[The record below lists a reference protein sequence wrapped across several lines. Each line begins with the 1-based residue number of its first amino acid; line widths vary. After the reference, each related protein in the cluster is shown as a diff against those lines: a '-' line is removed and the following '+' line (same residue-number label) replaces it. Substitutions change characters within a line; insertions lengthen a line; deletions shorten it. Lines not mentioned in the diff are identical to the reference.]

1 MALDI
6 LTVVYYACVQEVNT
20 KVERDTVRQ
29 NPYTWA
35 GLGLLVAGT
44 LVSLSAYFIFG
55 LTWLTALGISM
66 LILSFILLAL
76 GRTIP
81 KLSPEV
87 SALLLET
94 GIASMA
100 TIIEELGIKSRA
112 IYLPSSLTSGR
123 PQALIPLR
131 SNPSLP
137 RITHALPQRLIVR
150 YGDSPDDTGL
160 LVTTPGSTAVGMLES
175 IPGPTSSE
183 LESALTSLFR
193 GILGV
198 ADRTTIII
206 RENHISVEIHNPRIE
221 NKTTW
226 SNQCLGG
233 PLASIVASVTAE
245 AWGKPVTIKQ
255 EEQKGGKYFIELEV
269 IG

>member
-1 MALDI
+1 MIRGGGL
-6 LTVVYYACVQEVNT
+6 LN
-20 KVERDTVRQ
+20 K

-35 GLGLLVAGT
+35 GLGLLVAGS
-44 LVSLSAYFIFG
+44 LVSLSSYFILL

-81 KLSPEV
+81 KLPPEV

-94 GIASMA
+94 GIDNIA
-100 TIIEELGIKSRA
+100 TIVEELGIRAKA

-123 PQALIPLR
+123 PQALIPLH
-131 SNPSLP
+131 SNPSP
-137 RITHALPQRLIVR
+137 PTITKALPQRLIVR
-150 YGDSPDDTGL
+150 YGASPDDVGL
-160 LVTTPGSTAVGMLES
+160 LVSTTGTTAVGMLES
-175 IPGPTSSE
+175 RPGPTSAE

-198 ADRTTIII
+198 ADGARVIY
-206 RENHISVEIHNPRIE
+206 RENHIGVEIYNPRIE

-226 SNQCLGG
+226 FHQCLGG
-233 PLASIVASVTAE
+233 PLASVVASVAAE
-245 AWGKPVTIKQ
+245 AWDRPVTINQ
-255 EEQKGGKYFIELEV
+255 EEHHKGKCSIELEV
-269 IG
+269 LE